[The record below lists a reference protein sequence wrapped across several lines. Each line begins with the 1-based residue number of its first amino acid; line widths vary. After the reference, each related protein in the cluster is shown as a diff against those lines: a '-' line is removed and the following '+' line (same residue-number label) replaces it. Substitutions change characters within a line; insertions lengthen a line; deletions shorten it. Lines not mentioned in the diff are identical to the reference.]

1 MVPAFTRDILLFLLT
16 CLFDSICVSIYHL
29 KIKMYLIGTAMPT
42 VNISGSTTVTPTTN
56 ISGSTLKKEAATNG
70 RNGAMRQLA

>member
-1 MVPAFTRDILLFLLT
+1 
-16 CLFDSICVSIYHL
+16 
-29 KIKMYLIGTAMPT
+29 MYLIGTAMPT